1 MPTRSKGDAIECR
14 RNRLPRFPTG
24 SEDGSM
30 SRASSSLPVRAATDR
45 IPPHTYFVTSAI
57 FHNLGPAF
65 AVLLFAHLDVL
76 GVAWIRIATAAI
88 VFLAWTRPWQ
98 MWRTLDARPRFLLLG
113 LGVVLAVMNSTFY
126 LALDRLPLATV
137 SAIEFIGPVVL
148 AFVAVHSIRNAAA
161 CVITFSGVALLMEV
175 RLASD
180 PLGFVFA
187 GLNCLGFM
195 LYVMLGHRAA
205 ARGAAQGIR
214 RLGAAMIVAMLILA
228 PVGFAEALPALSD
241 PALLLAAVGV
251 GICSSV
257 IPYVCDQLAMARL
270 SRGTFAMMLALLPAT
285 GCLIGALVL
294 HQIPTPVEIGGVALV
309 ILGVALHRTERRT
322 VGSIPTEETR
332 A

>member
-1 MPTRSKGDAIECR
+1 
-14 RNRLPRFPTG
+14 
-24 SEDGSM
+24 M
-30 SRASSSLPVRAATDR
+30 SRAPSPRPGRSVADR
-45 IPPHTYFVTSAI
+45 VPAHAYFVTSAI

-65 AVLLFAHLDVL
+65 AVLLFAQLDVL

-88 VFLAWTRPWQ
+88 IFLVWTRPWQ
-98 MWRTLDARPRFLLLG
+98 IWTTLDLRGRFLLLG

-137 SAIEFIGPVVL
+137 SAIEFVGPVVL
-148 AFVAVHSIRNAAA
+148 AFIAVRSIRNAAA
-161 CVITFSGVALLMEV
+161 CLIAFTGVALLMEV

-187 GLNCLGFM
+187 GLNCLGFV
-195 LYVMLGHRAA
+195 LYVMLGHRVAA
-205 ARGAAQGIR
+205 HGAAQGIR
-214 RLGAAMIVAMLILA
+214 RLGASMIIAMIILA
-228 PVGFAEALPALSD
+228 PVGFVEALPALSD
-241 PALLLAAVGV
+241 PVLLLAAVGV

-294 HQIPTPVEIGGVALV
+294 HQIPTPLEVIGVGLV
-309 ILGVALHRTERRT
+309 VGGVALHRDERRADRST
-322 VGSIPTEETR
+322 SDEETR